1 MPEHYRSTINSMTRA
16 TLALQDL
23 QQRHAQDLRNM
34 QQRHSEEVDVLQGLQ
49 SSRAK
54 PTRKKVYVCSLPN
67 LLLGA
72 ADDSNSICR
81 DCQSSGLLRLPP
93 ELRSRIYAF
102 TLAGHAMSTESWDG
116 RILFSRYDLDKLEFW
131 NERSEQVR
139 HYAMCVISCEPR
151 PSFCP
156 SSTVPP

>member
-1 MPEHYRSTINSMTRA
+1 
-16 TLALQDL
+16 
-23 QQRHAQDLRNM
+23 
-34 QQRHSEEVDVLQGLQ
+34 
-49 SSRAK
+49 
-54 PTRKKVYVCSLPN
+54 
-67 LLLGA
+67 
-72 ADDSNSICR
+72 
-81 DCQSSGLLRLPP
+81 
-93 ELRSRIYAF
+93 
-102 TLAGHAMSTESWDG
+102 MSTESWDG